1 MQANQGSH
9 RRSLLRLR
17 ISPGFGG
24 IILSHEV
31 VPVWFGAENEL
42 PGEVHPT
49 EQPDNE
55 RLQGVPAAQPE
66 IP

>member
-1 MQANQGSH
+1 MQADQGSH

-31 VPVWFGAENEL
+31 VPVWFGAESN
-42 PGEVHPT
+42 G
-49 EQPDNE
+49 NS
-55 RLQGVPAAQPE
+55 
-66 IP
+66 

>member
-31 VPVWFGAENEL
+31 VPVWFGAETTKVEPLKSTLNT
-42 PGEVHPT
+42 GFV
-49 EQPDNE
+49 
-55 RLQGVPAAQPE
+55 AC
-66 IP
+66 